1 MSPVPSTDL
10 SYLPG
15 MFQRLYK
22 RQAALNVT
30 MAGKDWMA
38 KALDDN
44 STVDYVV
51 VGIENLWTYLNYIG
65 YKWWKPQTK
74 MTKHE
79 LRFILIDVLH
89 ALLSESLVRDFKLK
103 GGGCGVDEPHRL
115 TALPDTVPRKMAV
128 VAELASLLLQ
138 QPRLLMGP
146 DLALERWL
154 VLWFSHGL
162 TASEIE
168 ATFITKTALTK
179 FRQKHG
185 YALGSYKVM
194 WAFPNT
200 DENLLMD
207 WLDSW
212 SVLPSDKKIDTWLT
226 ETYFDC
232 LKKAYI

>member
-1 MSPVPSTDL
+1 MTSVNPTEL
-10 SYLPG
+10 TALPG

-30 MAGKDWMA
+30 MAGKEWIA

-51 VGIENLWTYLNYIG
+51 VGVENFWTYLNYIG
-65 YKWWKPQTK
+65 YKWWKPQAK

-89 ALLSESLVRDFKLK
+89 ALLSEALVRDFKLG
-103 GGGCGVDEPHRL
+103 GGGCELGEVSPMVN
-115 TALPDTVPRKMAV
+115 LPDTLPRKMALV
-128 VAELASLLLQ
+128 VEASSGLLQ
-138 QPRLLMGP
+138 QPRLLFGP
-146 DLALERWL
+146 ELAIDRWL
-154 VLWFSHGL
+154 TLWFSHGL
-162 TASEIE
+162 SAAEIE